1 MRNQTSFEPRQLA
14 CRSPDYRWI
23 AAVRSVGRR
32 LQIQFPQI
40 PASLR
45 RGRDLAESGEIL
57 TEGWQGCFAATSP
70 LGRDWTPPRGQS
82 QNSVCLLAPGGTS
95 GERIEERGIPNK
107 KAPPLPSPLLHF
119 VEEREKIRLLGGF

>member
-57 TEGWQGCFAATSP
+57 TEGWQGGLLPAVKTTSLVQNTMARTTF
-70 LGRDWTPPRGQS
+70 LGALPWDPPRGAS
-82 QNSVCLLAPGGTS
+82 RGSIRMVVNNLICACDSLLLPMRGTS
-95 GERIEERGIPNK
+95 STL
-107 KAPPLPSPLLHF
+107 PP
-119 VEEREKIRLLGGF
+119 